1 MLVILDRVVVA
12 AVAAVVVA
20 VGMTLAA
27 LVELRFHGDEGG
39 VGRLAQRGAGRGGLQ
54 VLDGVLAE
62 DGHRIWLQ
70 PGGEAREVT
79 AAEAVR
85 LVRQL

>member
-1 MLVILDRVVVA
+1 MVILDRVVVV
-12 AVAAVVVA
+12 AVAAAVVA
-20 VGMTLAA
+20 GGLTLAA

-39 VGRLAQRGAGRGGLQ
+39 VGRLAQRGAGGGGLQ
-54 VLDGVLAE
+54 VLDGVLVE
-62 DGHRIWLQ
+62 DGHRIRLQ

-85 LVRQL
+85 FVRQL